1 MGKSPYK
8 YNSILRNFDN
18 GLLYTF
24 LCNECVKSP
33 TRQLFESKFQDLD
46 LLDELLSLGLSP
58 VDLQKKID
66 MILQDPKTSIKEGHE
81 DLIFSNEALLMFQN
95 LCKCVSEN
103 PVENLDPQNI
113 FTENKILG

>member
-46 LLDELLSLGLSP
+46 PIE
-58 VDLQKKID
+58 
-66 MILQDPKTSIKEGHE
+66 
-81 DLIFSNEALLMFQN
+81 
-95 LCKCVSEN
+95 
-103 PVENLDPQNI
+103 
-113 FTENKILG
+113 